1 MNNVAVAEEIILYSA
16 TEGQNVEVQ
25 EIETQNVEVSNCNV
39 QSIGQ
44 NEEIEN
50 VGQQNVETQNPLIL
64 VAERDYARSSHAI
77 QVNPIVIHTP
87 VVCDGV
93 IDTKL
98 SGAMRAATDTAE
110 LTLKEELNFFR
121 LQVSNYGTHKLMLG
135 YGEKDF
141 LYALSGKTNLAQENG
156 TVYNQVQFPF
166 GVFVDVGADSYREE
180 GVYDTTGDYYI
191 EAETWLT
198 VGAEEVLFYVP
209 VTLQENTYTVNF
221 RSIGVNCPTN
231 ELGQLLIQ
239 RGQGGNS
246 QQGANLNPSAYVAY
260 DTMQLTIHGCL
271 KDFEITDT
279 SDEEEQAKLA
289 AGSQMLTLK
298 KGNWFNYRF
307 VSQGS
312 FFGDAACVTITPT
325 YYWIPEYGQTRMET
339 DLYYTESIN
348 GTLSY
353 YVQMGSNK
361 DAANFHTVTNHD
373 TSLAIAKKRLAAT
386 ARILSDSTFIGQVG
400 ERYTFT
406 KIELNQYMRMLGG
419 LDITQL
425 STKYCPVC
433 HVAYKDNETPACTHM
448 LASTGIKERA
458 EKIQQEW
465 YGQFY
470 IPAYCYSIPKGTK
483 SGYCTQCKKTCYV
496 TGSTTECERCG
507 QTLDNLQLFD
517 FNQYA
522 SMQTLTGTEAFF
534 KTDGTILL
542 AFEIV
547 VTNDSGEEV
556 RYTAWN
562 ETKLAK
568 QWKESGIPYKEGD
581 VIRYHA
587 GKKFGDDYEV
597 GGVE

>member
-1 MNNVAVAEEIILYSA
+1 MAAEEEIILYSTTA
-16 TEGQNVEVQ
+16 EQNAAIQDVEP
-25 EIETQNVEVSNCNV
+25 QNAGRNAEVL
-39 QSIGQ
+39 
-44 NEEIEN
+44 
-50 VGQQNVETQNPLIL
+50 NPLIP
-64 VAERDYARSSHAI
+64 VAEREVARSSNAI
-77 QVNPIVIHTP
+77 SVNPIVIHTP
-87 VVCDGV
+87 VVCDG
-93 IDTKL
+93 ILDTEL
-98 SGAMRAATDTAE
+98 SGEMCTATDSKE

-141 LYALSGKTNLAQENG
+141 LYALSGKSNLAQDNG

-166 GVFVDVGADSYREE
+166 GVFVDVGADSYRED
-180 GVYDTTGDYYI
+180 GGYDTTGDYYI
-191 EAETWLT
+191 EAGTWLT
-198 VGAEEVLFYVP
+198 VGEEEVLFYVP
-209 VTLQENTYTVNF
+209 VTLQEDTYTVNF

-231 ELGQLLIQ
+231 ALGQFLIQ

-246 QQGANLNPSAYVAY
+246 QQGANTNLSAYVAY
-260 DTMQLTIHGCL
+260 DTMQLTIRGCL
-271 KDFEITDT
+271 KDFEIIGT
-279 SDEEEQAKLA
+279 SDEEAQTKLE

-312 FFGDAACVTITPT
+312 FFRDAARVTITPT
-325 YYWIPEYGQTRMET
+325 YYWIPEHGQTRVET

-348 GTLSY
+348 GTMAY
-353 YVQMGSNK
+353 YVQMGSVK
-361 DAANFHTVTNHD
+361 DAANIHTVTNHD
-373 TSLAIAKKRLAAT
+373 TSLAIAKNRLDAT
-386 ARILSDSTFIGQVG
+386 ARILSDTTFVGQVG

-406 KIELNQYMRMLGG
+406 KVELNKYMRMLGG
-419 LDITQL
+419 LDTTQL
-425 STKYCPVC
+425 PTKYCPTC
-433 HVAYKDNETPACTHM
+433 HVTYRNKETPVCTHT
-448 LASTGIKERA
+448 LASTEIKERA

-470 IPAYCYSIPKGTK
+470 VPAYCYSIPKGTK
-483 SGYCTQCKKTCYV
+483 SGYCSHCNKTCYV
-496 TGSTTECERCG
+496 TGSATDCDQCNGRLE
-507 QTLDNLQLFD
+507 NLQLFD
-517 FNQYA
+517 FAQYA

-556 RYTAWN
+556 RYTAWA
-562 ETKLAK
+562 ETELVK
-568 QWKESGIPYKEGD
+568 QWKNSNIPYKEGD
-581 VIRYHA
+581 VIRYYA